1 MTAAR
6 PLHLTRRAVL
16 AAGSGLTLSS
26 LLPAAASASTSA
38 SVLTGPALV
47 VFDARFGLS
56 ALLAEHQAAR
66 GAATLDPRDYDLGL
80 AWRGQMAGL
89 LDAGER
95 IEGLTLW
102 SDRLVCEILARDSG
116 HPFAASARP
125 LASPDGAMLYHWVI
139 G

>member
-1 MTAAR
+1 MTAAK
-6 PLHLTRRAVL
+6 PLHLTRRAML

-26 LLPAAASASTSA
+26 LLPAAASARASA
-38 SVLTGPALV
+38 SILTRPALV
-47 VFDARFGLS
+47 VFDARFGIS
-56 ALLAEHQAAR
+56 ALLAERQAAL
-66 GAATLDPRDYDLGL
+66 GAATLDPRDHDLGP

-89 LDAGER
+89 LDAGGR

-116 HPFAASARP
+116 HPFAASKRP
-125 LASPDGAMLYHWVI
+125 LASPDGALLYHWVI